1 MIHLFNFIVSL
12 VTGAWSQDEYQ
23 ALFDLVNLD
32 LQMKAFEE
40 KKTKHG
46 MVGSYCL
53 STLLLYKQLTSPLV
67 NQGLWSDSDDYML
80 LDALLKV
87 DACCLED
94 VDWDNLLEHRYLAI
108 SSILLFRSGE
118 ICRKRW
124 GQMIRHIGGF
134 KEKPFIEQ
142 VEVLSKRYCPEMV
155 EYRK

>member
-23 ALFDLVNLD
+23 TLFDLVNLD

-46 MVGSYCL
+46 MVGYYCL
-53 STLLLYKQLTSPLV
+53 STLLL
-67 NQGLWSDSDDYML
+67 
-80 LDALLKV
+80 LLKV